1 MSAQP
6 DPDRPGQPV
15 AVLASAPSSSSSE
28 APEHTYRKI
37 ARLLKVFRDLINHLL
52 DDSVPYQ
59 QIIAKLEQMTAPALP
74 YPISEM
80 NLSRWKDS
88 GYRWHVTGRDCLA
101 TVRANRE
108 RASDLV
114 TSDDAATLP
123 EATLQIIASQY
134 YQLLGDFSP
143 ESLKQKLAEDPVQ
156 YTRFLNVFARLSRE
170 ILHLKKYRQAAA
182 KAAALELK
190 KLDPNREFTERED
203 QILTERMDNF
213 FKKPRRKKP
222 QTNEPPA
229 ATAKPPISTFSD
241 NQGARTTE

>member
-6 DPDRPGQPV
+6 DPDHPGQPV
-15 AVLASAPSSSSSE
+15 AVLTSAPSSSSSQ
-28 APEHTYRKI
+28 APEHLYRKI

-52 DDSVPYQ
+52 DDSVPYHQ
-59 QIIAKLEQMTAPALP
+59 
-74 YPISEM
+74 
-80 NLSRWKDS
+80 
-88 GYRWHVTGRDCLA
+88 
-101 TVRANRE
+101 
-108 RASDLV
+108 
-114 TSDDAATLP
+114 
-123 EATLQIIASQY
+123 
-134 YQLLGDFSP
+134 
-143 ESLKQKLAEDPVQ
+143 
-156 YTRFLNVFARLSRE
+156 SRE